1 MRPIKLT
8 MSAFGPYAGKTVLEL
23 DKLGASGLYLITG
36 DTGAGKTTIFDA
48 IAFALYG
55 QPSGDNRETGM
66 FRSQYADAATPT
78 FAELVFAY
86 RGETYT
92 VRRNPEYDRLKT
104 RGEGTTTEKADAE
117 LVYPDGRVITKVKEV
132 DRAIAEIMGIDRNQF
147 SQIAMIAQG
156 DFLKLLLASTDERK
170 KIFQKLFNTQ
180 SFSRLQKSLKTA
192 ADELGGACKAAEDS
206 IRQYVGG
213 IVCGGESAFAGTLEQ
228 AKTSGMPV
236 SEIIPLLERLN
247 AEDEETE
254 KSLAG
259 KIAAAE
265 KELIEI
271 EKRLARAEEEAEIG
285 TRLKRSKRQSRG
297 GKLGKSVAFQG
308 GRGGEKARGRS
319 GGIRK
324 NRGETERGTAALPA
338 SARRRRQTARS
349 FPRKFKKAKRDWK
362 RAKNTCKISKPI
374 C

>member
-213 IVCGGESAFAGTLEQ
+213 LS
-228 AKTSGMPV
+228 
-236 SEIIPLLERLN
+236 
-247 AEDEETE
+247 
-254 KSLAG
+254 
-259 KIAAAE
+259 AAE
-265 KELIEI
+265 KA
-271 EKRLARAEEEAEIG
+271 RLRARWS
-285 TRLKRSKRQSRG
+285 RLKQAACPFRKSSRCWNG
-297 GKLGKSVAFQG
+297 
-308 GRGGEKARGRS
+308 
-319 GGIRK
+319 
-324 NRGETERGTAALPA
+324 
-338 SARRRRQTARS
+338 
-349 FPRKFKKAKRDWK
+349 
-362 RAKNTCKISKPI
+362 
-374 C
+374 

>member
-36 DTGAGKTTIFDA
+36 DTGAGKTMIFDA

-170 KIFQKLFNTQ
+170 KFFR
-180 SFSRLQKSLKTA
+180 SFSTRRVFP
-192 ADELGGACKAAEDS
+192 ACK
-206 IRQYVGG
+206 
-213 IVCGGESAFAGTLEQ
+213 
-228 AKTSGMPV
+228 
-236 SEIIPLLERLN
+236 
-247 AEDEETE
+247 
-254 KSLAG
+254 
-259 KIAAAE
+259 
-265 KELIEI
+265 
-271 EKRLARAEEEAEIG
+271 
-285 TRLKRSKRQSRG
+285 SR
-297 GKLGKSVAFQG
+297 
-308 GRGGEKARGRS
+308 
-319 GGIRK
+319 
-324 NRGETERGTAALPA
+324 
-338 SARRRRQTARS
+338 
-349 FPRKFKKAKRDWK
+349 
-362 RAKNTCKISKPI
+362 
-374 C
+374 